1 MLARAAVAVLAA
13 KALYLLLLRRRLLTW
28 GATAS
33 EASSLLPGDDLL
45 PDADLVTTRA
55 ISIDAPGG

>member
-1 MLARAAVAVLAA
+1 M
-13 KALYLLLLRRRLLTW
+13 LRRRLLTW